1 MRLPSIRLMLIDPHA
16 SFSEV
21 LAYYLRKEE
30 PDLSVI
36 GTATEAN
43 DGMRMILEK
52 KPDVVVLETELPGRG
67 AFDLVSDLRK
77 KLKGTKIVF
86 LTGFQS
92 DVFIKQALELDARG
106 YLLKTEPVDFVIQSL
121 KRVATGEYCY
131 SKTIEERIK
140 SDPDRNQI
148 MFRSEGHLSS
158 LTPRQLEVLRHLSKG
173 LSVKE
178 VAKQMLISSKS
189 VDSHKYRI
197 MHKLDIHDRVS
208 LARYAIRE
216 GLLLP

>member
-1 MRLPSIRLMLIDPHA
+1 MLIDSHA
-16 SFSEV
+16 AYSKL
-21 LAYYLRKEE
+21 LAYYLQKEE

-36 GTATEAN
+36 GTATEAK
-43 DGMRMILEK
+43 DGMRIILEK

-67 AFDLVSDLRK
+67 AFDLASDLRK
-77 KLKGTKIVF
+77 RLKETKIVF
-86 LTGFQS
+86 LTGFHS

-106 YLLKTEPVDFVIQSL
+106 YLLKTEPVDFVIRSL
-121 KRVATGEYCY
+121 QQVATGEYCY
-131 SKTIEERIK
+131 SKTIEERLE
-140 SDPDRNQI
+140 SDPDRKTI
-148 MFRSEGHLSS
+148 VFRSEGHLSS
-158 LTPRQLEVLRHLSKG
+158 LTRRQLEVLRHLAKG
-173 LSVKE
+173 LSVKD
-178 VAKQMLISSKS
+178 VAEQMLISSKS

>member
-1 MRLPSIRLMLIDPHA
+1 M
-16 SFSEV
+16 
-21 LAYYLRKEE
+21 
-30 PDLSVI
+30 I
-36 GTATEAN
+36 GTATDAEK
-43 DGMRMILEK
+43 GMRMILET

-67 AFDLVSDLRK
+67 AFDLVSDLRRR
-77 KLKGTKIVF
+77 LKEIKIVF
-86 LTGFQS
+86 FTEFHS
-92 DVFIKQALELDARG
+92 DVFIKQALELDVRG
-106 YLLKTEPVDFVIQSL
+106 YLMKTEPVDFVIQSL

-131 SKTIEERIK
+131 SKTVAERLE
-140 SDPDRNQI
+140 SDPDRKKNG
-148 MFRSEGHLSS
+148 FRSECHLSS

-216 GLLLP
+216 GLVLP